1 MAIAHHQFESIHPF
15 YDGNGRTG
23 RILNLLM
30 LQRDG
35 LLDMPVLYLSRYIIA
50 TKVDYYR
57 LLQSA
62 RDESK
67 WDEWCIY
74 MTKGVAATS
83 RSAVALVKNLRDLMQ
98 RRKHEL
104 REKLPKIYSQDLL
117 NLIFRHPYTKIEY
130 VQKEIG
136 VTRLTATKYL
146 EQLCREGFLRKQKLG
161 RTNFYINDELFSL
174 LSKVGTE
181 TYR

>member
-1 MAIAHHQFESIHPF
+1 M
-15 YDGNGRTG
+15 
-23 RILNLLM
+23 
-30 LQRDG
+30 
-35 LLDMPVLYLSRYIIA
+35 
-50 TKVDYYR
+50 
-57 LLQSA
+57 
-62 RDESK
+62 
-67 WDEWCIY
+67 
-74 MTKGVAATS
+74 
-83 RSAVALVKNLRDLMQ
+83 
-98 RRKHEL
+98 
-104 REKLPKIYSQDLL
+104 LPKIYSQDLL

-146 EQLCREGFLRKQKLG
+146 EQPCREGFLRKQKLV

>member
-1 MAIAHHQFESIHPF
+1 M
-15 YDGNGRTG
+15 
-23 RILNLLM
+23 
-30 LQRDG
+30 
-35 LLDMPVLYLSRYIIA
+35 
-50 TKVDYYR
+50 
-57 LLQSA
+57 
-62 RDESK
+62 
-67 WDEWCIY
+67 
-74 MTKGVAATS
+74 
-83 RSAVALVKNLRDLMQ
+83 
-98 RRKHEL
+98 
-104 REKLPKIYSQDLL
+104 LPKIYSQDLL

-181 TYR
+181 TYRLVAAATPSPPALATRLSRRFAL